1 VKRDPTAVWALELSG
16 DSIEWLRA
24 TLATRNPDEFD
35 GVRAG
40 RAEILPSFDLH
51 RATGAMSREEKG
63 EERFKKCVRH
73 DECKPKQARRSQE
86 EQKPE

>member
-1 VKRDPTAVWALELSG
+1 
-16 DSIEWLRA
+16 
-24 TLATRNPDEFD
+24 
-35 GVRAG
+35 
-40 RAEILPSFDLH
+40 
-51 RATGAMSREEKG
+51 MSREEKG